1 MLTDFL
7 SHPNLQSLTQI
18 TMSHRDADALW
29 EPTAAVGPP
38 LRKGDLWTITADH
51 SYFTGMVTDFSFS
64 SSDPAPIA
72 AAIQATV
79 QSAVIDHQDAMF
91 RVLSSINTEVI
102 NSLDGAEIVRNV
114 LHEVKHVFSACDAG
128 VLRLYDEESGYLLP
142 VAHEGLPEEYR
153 QYRLLPNESISG
165 EVFSTLAPALLN
177 GRSDI
182 VAAHKVMRPES
193 QSFMERSD
201 IANALMCVP
210 VVAEGKCLGT
220 LTTLCFSPLGRFAP
234 FDLTVLQS
242 LAAQIAI
249 GYRRSQSY
257 QEALATSRHLE
268 EAQEALV
275 RKNCDLDR
283 AVSLHE
289 SLLRIFASE
298 ADLTAQLD
306 AVSTLFR
313 VEFRFESVLGL
324 AHRTIGWL
332 DAYESEALSQ
342 TVEAAELTVGHFLV
356 HSDGDAGVLRAL
368 FGTVAAFVAL
378 DFMRNMSQFELI
390 NARKCAWF
398 DELARNTDVRR
409 SQFGFHL
416 HRYVQVIAAG
426 LPDDSSSYGA
436 YRVLSEL
443 QSVLPTALAFH
454 RNGGVVVL
462 ISASTVAAL
471 ERSAAAAARL
481 AAGSRL
487 RMGASA
493 PRDKLG
499 DLEDALHEATQAAR
513 AQDRRAI
520 SGLFR
525 HRDMGVER
533 ILTGRTRQE
542 VLEFSRQILAPLDDP
557 RHSQLHLTLACYVA
571 EGKSTSRAA
580 GRLGIHANTLYQ
592 RLQRIETLLKRSLS
606 DPNDYTLISLACQLE
621 SDYTKGEQ
629 IK

>member
-7 SHPNLQSLTQI
+7 SHPSLRLLNHL
-18 TMSHRDADALW
+18 TMSHRDAEALR
-29 EPTAAVGPP
+29 EPMAAMSAPA
-38 LRKGDLWTITADH
+38 RMGDLWTITADH

-64 SSDPAPIA
+64 SSDPAQIA
-72 AAIQATV
+72 AAVQAAV
-79 QSAVIDHQDAMF
+79 QSAVIDHQAGMF
-91 RVLSSINTEVI
+91 RMLSSINTEVI

-114 LHEVKHVFSACDAG
+114 LHEVRHVLSACDAG
-128 VLRLYDEESGYLLP
+128 VLRLYDEKSGYLLP

-153 QYRLLPNESISG
+153 QYRLLPHESISG
-165 EVFSTLAPALLN
+165 EVFSTQEPALLN

-220 LTTLCFSPLGRFAP
+220 LTTLCFSPQGRFAP

-268 EAQEALV
+268 EARAALV

-289 SLLRIFASE
+289 TLLRIFASE
-298 ADLTAQLD
+298 ADLKAQLD
-306 AVSTLFR
+306 AVSALYR

-324 AHRTIGWL
+324 AYRTSGWL
-332 DAYESEALSQ
+332 DAYEAEALSQ

-356 HSDGDAGVLRAL
+356 QSDGDPGVLRAL

-378 DFMRNMSQFELI
+378 DFMRNMSQFDLL
-390 NARKCAWF
+390 NARKGAWF
-398 DELARNTDVRR
+398 DELSRNTDARR

-416 HRYVQVIAAG
+416 HRHVQVFAAG
-426 LPDDSSSYGA
+426 LPDDLSSYGA
-436 YRVLSEL
+436 YRVLSQL
-443 QSVLPTALAFH
+443 QGVLPTALAFH
-454 RNGGVVVL
+454 RNEGVVVL
-462 ISASTVAAL
+462 ISASTAAAL
-471 ERSAAAAARL
+471 ERSAATAARL
-481 AAGSRL
+481 ATGSHL

-493 PRDKLG
+493 PREKLS

-513 AQDRRAI
+513 AQERRAI
-520 SGLFR
+520 SGLLR
-525 HRDMGVER
+525 HRDMGIEW
-533 ILTGRTRQE
+533 IFTGRTRQE
-542 VLEFSRQILAPLDDP
+542 VLEFSRQILAPLHEP
-557 RHSQLHLTLACYVA
+557 RHGQLHLTLARYVA
-571 EGKSTSRAA
+571 EGKSTSRTAE
-580 GRLGIHANTLYQ
+580 GLGIHANTLYQ
-592 RLQRIETLLKRSLS
+592 RLQRIETLLERSLS

-621 SDYTKGEQ
+621 ADY
-629 IK
+629 IKAEHI